1 MTALTANRRAIT
13 SVCRAQSSRLVYP
26 SSSIHP
32 PALSTSALAGQEVE
46 EITLQPI
53 FDICDA
59 PTRLAESSE
68 FIRDKYK
75 SSSAMKTFDSSSAF
89 TTPNTTPAPAALPPP
104 ITFDGPA
111 RPRNAAF
118 ALQSR
123 LRQAGLTP
131 APPARRR
138 TTSGTS
144 RTFSSS
150 EPLIQVFEGPAKI
163 TRYHHQ
169 HAGEKEG
176 HSTKYLV
183 AVGVAGAVGCATLAK
198 DDERLQ

>member
-13 SVCRAQSSRLVYP
+13 SVCRARANRLVH
-26 SSSIHP
+26 SSSS
-32 PALSTSALAGQEVE
+32 LSASASTGHEVE

-53 FDICDA
+53 FDIFDA

-75 SSSAMKTFDSSSAF
+75 SSSTMKTVESSSAF
-89 TTPNTTPAPAALPPP
+89 ATPHTRPTPVALPPP

-123 LRQAGLTP
+123 LRQAGLTQ
-131 APPARRR
+131 
-138 TTSGTS
+138 
-144 RTFSSS
+144 
-150 EPLIQVFEGPAKI
+150 L
-163 TRYHHQ
+163 HQ
-169 HAGEKEG
+169 
-176 HSTKYLV
+176 
-183 AVGVAGAVGCATLAK
+183 
-198 DDERLQ
+198 